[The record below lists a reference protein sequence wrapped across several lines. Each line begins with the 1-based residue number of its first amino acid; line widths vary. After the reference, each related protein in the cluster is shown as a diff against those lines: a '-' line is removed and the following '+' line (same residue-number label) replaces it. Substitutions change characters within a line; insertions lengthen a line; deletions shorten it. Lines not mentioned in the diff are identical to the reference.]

1 MHWIAATLVSAFLL
15 GCYEVLTKHA
25 VRDNAVLPI
34 LFLSNLCSAAIWLAL
49 IATQR
54 LDPGALAPALTV
66 APLSLHQHGL
76 LLVKSIIV
84 ASAWTCTY
92 FAVKHLPVTI
102 SSPIRAT
109 GPVWTLIGGLAILAE
124 RPSFIQILGIGT
136 ALASF
141 VGLSSAGRNEG
152 IVFLRSR
159 WIGWLMAGT
168 LCNGISALY
177 DKFLLGSAGFNAAT
191 VQAWFSIYLALLFL
205 PLAAGWQFRW
215 WPRNDFHWRWSI
227 PLLSLSLL
235 AADFVYFDALRNPEA
250 LVSIVASLRR
260 ASMLVGFAGGLLF
273 FGESNSRRKM
283 AAVAGVLLGVV
294 LTVIG

>member
-1 MHWIAATLVSAFLL
+1 
-15 GCYEVLTKHA
+15 
-25 VRDNAVLPI
+25 
-34 LFLSNLCSAAIWLAL
+34 
-49 IATQR
+49 
-54 LDPGALAPALTV
+54 LTV

-76 LLVKSIIV
+76 LLAKSILV

-92 FAVKHLPVTI
+92 FAVKHLPVSI

-109 GPVWTLIGGLAILAE
+109 GPVWTLLGALAILAE
-124 RPSFIQILGIGT
+124 RPGLFQILGIAT

-141 VGLSSAGRNEG
+141 VGLSSAGRSEG

-159 WIGWLMAGT
+159 WIGWLLLGT
-168 LCNGISALY
+168 LLNGISALY
-177 DKFLLGSAGFNAAT
+177 DKFLLGSAGFSAAT

-227 PLLSLSLL
+227 PLLSLALL
-235 AADFVYFDALRNPEA
+235 AADFVYFNALRNPAA
-250 LVSIVASLRR
+250 LISIVSSLRR

-273 FGESNSRRKM
+273 FGEQNSRRKTL
-283 AAVAGVLLGVV
+283 AVAGVLVGVV
-294 LTVIG
+294 LTVAG

>member
-1 MHWIAATLVSAFLL
+1 MNWIAATLVSAFLL

-25 VRDNAVLPI
+25 VRDNAVLPV
-34 LFLSNLCSAAIWLAL
+34 LFLSTLCSAAIWLTLLA
-49 IATQR
+49 AQR
-54 LDPGALAPALTV
+54 LDPGALAASLTV
-66 APLSLHQHGL
+66 APLSLQQHAL
-76 LLVKSIIV
+76 LLVKSVLV

-124 RPSFIQILGIGT
+124 RPSLLQILGVVI

-141 VGLSSAGRNEG
+141 VGLSVAGRSEG
-152 IVFLRSR
+152 IAFHRSP
-159 WIGWLMAGT
+159 WVGWLLAGT
-168 LCNGISALY
+168 LFNGISALY
-177 DKFLLGSAGFNAAT
+177 DKYLLGTVGFNAST
-191 VQAWFSIYLALLFL
+191 VQAWFSIYLAMLFL
-205 PLAAGWQFRW
+205 PLAAGWHFRLW
-215 WPRNDFHWRWSI
+215 TRNAFHWRWSI

-235 AADFVYFDALRNPEA
+235 AADFVYFNALRNPHA
-250 LVSIVASLRR
+250 LISIVASLRR

-294 LTVIG
+294 LTIAG